1 MKKVGTFLPLLAAFL
16 LLSAL
21 PAFSGSGP
29 YGNYGPS
36 DNTVIAQGVETQHN
50 AVIGGSG
57 PYGAFGPT
65 FKGVGTT
72 RTAVASGTGPYGA
85 FGSSGMIVGGD
96 SPQIARKADCILTAK
111 NCP

>member
-1 MKKVGTFLPLLAAFL
+1 MKKIRVFLPLLAAFL

-36 DNTVIAQGVETQHN
+36 DNAVIAQGFETPHN
-50 AVIGGSG
+50 ATVGGSG
-57 PYGAFGPT
+57 PYGAYGPT
-65 FKGVGTT
+65 DKGSGTS
-72 RTAVASGTGPYGA
+72 RTTVASGTGPYGT
-85 FGSSGMIVGGD
+85 FDSSGMLVRVK
-96 SPQIARKADCILTAK
+96 SRASREECFLTAK

>member
-1 MKKVGTFLPLLAAFL
+1 MKKIRVFLPLLAAFL

-36 DNTVIAQGVETQHN
+36 DTTFIAQGFETPHN
-50 AVIGGSG
+50 AAAGGSG

-65 FKGVGTT
+65 DKGGGTPRAT
-72 RTAVASGTGPYGA
+72 VASGTGPYGT
-85 FGSSGMIVGGD
+85 FDSSGMLVRVK
-96 SPQIARKADCILTAK
+96 SRANKEECFLTAK

>member
-1 MKKVGTFLPLLAAFL
+1 MKKVRVFLPLLAAFL

-36 DNTVIAQGVETQHN
+36 DNAVVTHGV
-50 AVIGGSG
+50 AVPHTALAGGSG

-65 FKGVGTT
+65 FKGVGTPQV
-72 RTAVASGTGPYGA
+72 AVVSGTGPYGA
-85 FGSSGMIVGGD
+85 FDSSGMIAGLG
-96 SPQIARKADCILTAK
+96 SRQTENKTDCMLAK